1 MSDCI
6 FCKIIN
12 RELPSTIVYEDDQVL
27 AFRDINPAAPIHVL
41 VIPKR
46 HCANILDPATV
57 EAGLPAALFKAVAQ
71 VAAKEGLE
79 ERAFGLWSTTA
90 GMRERP
96 YPISIC
102 MLLADAPWVGR
113 RAEAISEKGKG
124 TEQE

>member
-57 EAGLPAALFKAVAQ
+57 EAGCPPPCLKPWRKSPP
-71 VAAKEGLE
+71 KKDWR
-79 ERAFGLWSTTA
+79 RAFGLWSTTA